1 MNRNIKSKNRLGK
14 PTTWIM
20 ATLLSAGL
28 YFSALK
34 PAIADETSDS
44 KSTKTTQTTSV
55 SKLSTQ
61 ELSKHIILGIELG
74 IIGAFMILTWVQS
87 ASAKRGL
94 VAEPLSSGKK
104 SLNIDYKKTLDDL
117 FKDIQKVVEDHG
129 QSKKELET
137 ALRKIFN
144 EAITKMDDGNSM
156 GLKTFAAEL
165 TKLLTNKD
173 LSKLSAT
180 DFEFHINNMKHDFGV
195 FKNNNKSKIFFFR
208 LLAEI
213 LLPLAGIVSTQVALV
228 DMFSSDSRDLV
239 RVGKAI
245 LPPIV
250 GFTSSALFQYSFG
263 KKMYKHFEE
272 AKQRLQHIMNM
283 YVLVSKKTHEI
294 TQESKGK

>member
-144 EAITKMDDGNSM
+144 EAITKMDDGNSN
-156 GLKTFAAEL
+156 GTL
-165 TKLLTNKD
+165 
-173 LSKLSAT
+173 
-180 DFEFHINNMKHDFGV
+180 
-195 FKNNNKSKIFFFR
+195 
-208 LLAEI
+208 I
-213 LLPLAGIVSTQVALV
+213 LWS
-228 DMFSSDSRDLV
+228 
-239 RVGKAI
+239 
-245 LPPIV
+245 
-250 GFTSSALFQYSFG
+250 
-263 KKMYKHFEE
+263 
-272 AKQRLQHIMNM
+272 
-283 YVLVSKKTHEI
+283 
-294 TQESKGK
+294 